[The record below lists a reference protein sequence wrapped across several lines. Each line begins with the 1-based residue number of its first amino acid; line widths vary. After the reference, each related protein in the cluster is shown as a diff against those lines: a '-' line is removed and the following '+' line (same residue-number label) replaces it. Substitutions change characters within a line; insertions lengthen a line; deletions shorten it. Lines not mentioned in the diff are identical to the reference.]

1 MLTQALLV
9 DDSRSVLNFLKHH
22 IEAEGLVE
30 ATTFLDPVDA
40 LVCARERVFDLVLV
54 DYEMPHMD
62 GISFIRTFRTLP
74 GCSDIPIAMIT
85 SRQTDDIK
93 MEALQAGATDFLPK
107 QPQSVE
113 MTVRLRNLIQLGAA
127 GRKLSDRAAH
137 LASEVAAATRKLG
150 EREEEIILR
159 LALAVEYRDNDTGEH
174 TLRVARYSRI
184 IAEQLG
190 LPARLCRDIYL
201 AAPLH
206 DVGKVAIPDNI
217 LLKPGKLTDQ
227 EMAVIRTHATIGEKI
242 LADSSCEL
250 IQLGAQIAA
259 GHHERWDGA
268 GYPNGLRADEIPV
281 AARVVAVADVFD
293 ALTTRRPYKEPMPL
307 DVARNYLVENQGR
320 QFDPAC
326 VGAFLSRWGRG
337 RGDRRRSADDAV
349 SEDRGHAGSH
359 YRGCGG
365 EPSGRRPFAWGGPGR
380 LTSSIRPTA
389 CLGSAFSGRRFEPVP
404 AKVAPISKSD
414 SGHICLGAALL
425 SIGPGWDRSSIGR
438 SE

>member
-9 DDSRSVLNFLKHH
+9 DDSRSVLNFLQRH

-30 ATTFLDPVDA
+30 ATAFLDPVEA
-40 LVCARERVFDLVLV
+40 LACARERVFDLVLV

-62 GISFIRTFRTLP
+62 GISFIRAFRRLP
-74 GCSDIPIAMIT
+74 GCTDVPIAMIT
-85 SRQTDDIK
+85 SRQTDDVK
-93 MEALQAGATDFLPK
+93 MGALQAGATDFLPK
-107 QPQSVE
+107 APQSLE
-113 MTVRLRNLIQLGAA
+113 MTVRLRNLIQLAA
-127 GRKLSDRAAH
+127 AVRKLSDRAAH
-137 LASEVAAATRKLG
+137 LASDVAAATQKLG

-174 TLRVARYSRI
+174 TLRVARYSRV

-190 LPARLCRDIYL
+190 LPSRQCRDIYL

-217 LLKPGKLTDQ
+217 LLKPGKLTDE
-227 EMAVIRTHATIGEKI
+227 EMAVIRTHATIGERI

-250 IQLGAQIAA
+250 IRLGAQIAA

-268 GYPNGLRADEIPV
+268 GYPNGLMADQIPV

-307 DVARNYLVENQGR
+307 EAARSYLAENAGR

-326 VGAFLSRWGRG
+326 VAAFLSRWDEVVEIASGQQTIPRQSSG
-337 RGDRRRSADDAV
+337 APLAPSIESATQ
-349 SEDRGHAGSH
+349 S
-359 YRGCGG
+359 
-365 EPSGRRPFAWGGPGR
+365 PSGENH
-380 LTSSIRPTA
+380 
-389 CLGSAFSGRRFEPVP
+389 SAGVIP
-404 AKVAPISKSD
+404 AA
-414 SGHICLGAALL
+414 
-425 SIGPGWDRSSIGR
+425 
-438 SE
+438 

>member
-9 DDSRSVLNFLKHH
+9 DDSRSVLNFLKRH

-30 ATTFLDPVDA
+30 ATTFLDPVQA
-40 LVCARERVFDLVLV
+40 LACARERVFDLVLV

-62 GISFIRTFRTLP
+62 GISFIRTLRTLP
-74 GCSDIPIAMIT
+74 GCADIPIAMIT
-85 SRQTDDIK
+85 SRQTDDVK

-127 GRKLSDRAAH
+127 VRKLNDRAAH

-217 LLKPGKLTDQ
+217 LLKPGRLTDE
-227 EMAVIRTHATIGEKI
+227 EMAVIRTHAMIGARI
-242 LADSSCEL
+242 LADSGCEL

-268 GYPNGLRADEIPV
+268 GYPNGLKTDEIPV

-307 DVARNYLVENQGR
+307 EAARNYLVENQGR

-326 VGAFLSRWGRG
+326 VEAFLSRWDEVVEIAAGQQAAPFQKAEATLTPGMERAVEGRPANDG
-337 RGDRRRSADDAV
+337 SPEAV
-349 SEDRGHAGSH
+349 S
-359 YRGCGG
+359 
-365 EPSGRRPFAWGGPGR
+365 FA
-380 LTSSIRPTA
+380 
-389 CLGSAFSGRRFEPVP
+389 
-404 AKVAPISKSD
+404 
-414 SGHICLGAALL
+414 
-425 SIGPGWDRSSIGR
+425 
-438 SE
+438 

>member
-1 MLTQALLV
+1 MLTQALLI
-9 DDSRSVLNFLKHH
+9 DDSRSVLNFLKRH
-22 IEAEGLVE
+22 IETGGLVE
-30 ATTFLDPVDA
+30 ATAFLDPVEA
-40 LVCARERVFDLVLV
+40 LACARERVFDLVLV

-62 GISFIRTFRTLP
+62 GISFIRTFRKLP
-74 GCSDIPIAMIT
+74 GCTDVPIAMIT
-85 SRQTDDIK
+85 SRQTDDVK

-107 QPQSVE
+107 LPQSLE

-127 GRKLSDRAAH
+127 VRKLNDRAAH

-174 TLRVARYSRI
+174 TLRVARYSRV

-217 LLKPGKLTDQ
+217 LLKPGRLTDE
-227 EMAVIRTHATIGEKI
+227 EMAVIRTHATIGERI

-250 IQLGAQIAA
+250 IRLGAQIAV

-268 GYPNGLRADEIPV
+268 GYPRGLKANEIPV

-293 ALTTRRPYKEPMPL
+293 ALTTRRPYKEPMGL
-307 DVARNYLVENQGR
+307 DVARNYLVENAGG

-326 VGAFLSRWGRG
+326 VEAFLTRW
-337 RGDRRRSADDAV
+337 DEVVEIAA
-349 SEDRGHAGSH
+349 AQQAI
-359 YRGCGG
+359 
-365 EPSGRRPFAWGGPGR
+365 PFQRTEVPLAPV
-380 LTSSIRPTA
+380 I
-389 CLGSAFSGRRFEPVP
+389 GSAAETHP
-404 AKVAPISKSD
+404 AEADP
-414 SGHICLGAALL
+414 AA
-425 SIGPGWDRSSIGR
+425 
-438 SE
+438 

>member
-1 MLTQALLV
+1 M
-9 DDSRSVLNFLKHH
+9 
-22 IEAEGLVE
+22 
-30 ATTFLDPVDA
+30 
-40 LVCARERVFDLVLV
+40 
-54 DYEMPHMD
+54 
-62 GISFIRTFRTLP
+62 
-74 GCSDIPIAMIT
+74 T
-85 SRQTDDIK
+85 SRWKRCRPVQP
-93 MEALQAGATDFLPK
+93 DFLPK

-127 GRKLSDRAAH
+127 VRKQNDRAAD
-137 LASEVAAATRKLG
+137 LASAIAAATQKLG

-250 IQLGAQIAA
+250 IQLGAQTAA

-268 GYPNGLRADEIPV
+268 GYPNGLRANEIPV

-307 DVARNYLVENQGR
+307 NVARDYLVENQGR

-326 VGAFLSRWGRG
+326 VEAFLSRW
-337 RGDRRRSADDAV
+337 DEVVEIA
-349 SEDRGHAGSH
+349 AGQQATP
-359 YRGCGG
+359 YQKT
-365 EPSGRRPFAWGGPGR
+365 EAT
-380 LTSSIRPTA
+380 L
-389 CLGSAFSGRRFEPVP
+389 
-404 AKVAPISKSD
+404 APIIESAAE
-414 SGHICLGAALL
+414 GHPVEAIPA
-425 SIGPGWDRSSIGR
+425 
-438 SE
+438 E

>member
-9 DDSRSVLNFLKHH
+9 DDSRSVLNYLKRH

-30 ATTFLDPVDA
+30 ATAFLDPVEA
-40 LVCARERVFDLVLV
+40 LACARERVFDLVLV

-62 GISFIRTFRTLP
+62 GISFIRVFRSLP
-74 GCSDIPIAMIT
+74 GCADVPIAMVT
-85 SRQTDDIK
+85 SQQTDDVK

-107 QPQSVE
+107 QPQSLE

-127 GRKLSDRAAH
+127 VRKLNDRAAD

-174 TLRVARYSRI
+174 TLRVARYSRV

-217 LLKPGKLTDQ
+217 LLKPGRLTDD
-227 EMAVIRTHATIGEKI
+227 EMVVIRTHATIGERI
-242 LADSSCEL
+242 LADSGCEL

-268 GYPNGLRADEIPV
+268 GYPNGLKADEIPV

-293 ALTTRRPYKEPMPL
+293 ALTTRRPYKEPMPIE
-307 DVARNYLVENQGR
+307 VARSYLVENKGR

-326 VGAFLSRWGRG
+326 VEAFLSRWDEVVGI
-337 RGDRRRSADDAV
+337 A
-349 SEDRGHAGSH
+349 AGE
-359 YRGCGG
+359 RAT
-365 EPSGRRPFAWGGPGR
+365 PFQRAEAP
-380 LTSSIRPTA
+380 L
-389 CLGSAFSGRRFEPVP
+389 
-404 AKVAPISKSD
+404 APIRES
-414 SGHICLGAALL
+414 
-425 SIGPGWDRSSIGR
+425 PVEGR
-438 SE
+438 SPEAVTAS

>member
-9 DDSRSVLNFLKHH
+9 DDSRSVLNFLKRH

-30 ATTFLDPVDA
+30 ATTFLDPVQA
-40 LVCARERVFDLVLV
+40 LACARERVFDLVLV

-62 GISFIRTFRTLP
+62 GISFIRTLRTLP
-74 GCSDIPIAMIT
+74 GCVDIPIAMIT
-85 SRQTDDIK
+85 SRQTDDVK

-127 GRKLSDRAAH
+127 VRKLNDRAAH

-217 LLKPGKLTDQ
+217 LLKPGRLTDE
-227 EMAVIRTHATIGEKI
+227 EMAVIRTHATIGERI

-268 GYPNGLRADEIPV
+268 GYPNGLKTDEIPV

-307 DVARNYLVENQGR
+307 EAARNYLVENQGR

-326 VGAFLSRWGRG
+326 VEAFLSRWNEVMEIAAGQQATPFQKTEATLAPVMERAVEGRT
-337 RGDRRRSADDAV
+337 A
-349 SEDRGHAGSH
+349 EDRSPQA
-359 YRGCGG
+359 
-365 EPSGRRPFAWGGPGR
+365 
-380 LTSSIRPTA
+380 
-389 CLGSAFSGRRFEPVP
+389 VP
-404 AKVAPISKSD
+404 AA
-414 SGHICLGAALL
+414 
-425 SIGPGWDRSSIGR
+425 
-438 SE
+438 